1 MNLMELLL
9 QVDARLRPLA
19 GADESALR
27 EVIAEVAVGP
37 RAEGVAPDVE
47 PRAVLAGQL
56 VSIETECRM
65 LRERLGV
72 ELTFV
77 SRVDVKVTP
86 GPVLPAQ
93 TPTEPK

>member
-9 QVDARLRPLA
+9 QVDARLRPLV
-19 GADESALR
+19 GADESVLQAVV
-27 EVIAEVAVGP
+27 EEVAAGP
-37 RAEGVAPDVE
+37 RPEGIAPEVTS
-47 PRAVLAGQL
+47 RAVLAGKL
-56 VSIETECRM
+56 VGIETECRM

-72 ELTFV
+72 ELTFA

-93 TPTEPK
+93 APTEPE